1 MNTKN
6 KCAVFTNLLRHWV
19 CLFLCGHVLQMGRE
33 KSLLV
38 DSAGAWCRLSLVLV
52 MSVVVGVG
60 MWSIVVILPAIQS
73 DLGITRAQA
82 SFPYV
87 FTMIGYGLGGIVF
100 GRFSDKHGI
109 HKTVVV
115 GIVLMSAGYG
125 VASFATGVGSLS
137 VSHGLLIG
145 VGTSTT
151 FGPLIAHVS
160 HWFERR
166 KGAAVGI
173 IASGQYLSGAI
184 WPTIL
189 ESSVQEFGWRQ
200 TYWIVGITVLVL
212 ALPLSLVLRRTPTKE
227 GKVTV
232 AAHGS
237 SLARWPAPPFW
248 LTTLLMISVFCC
260 CVAMSMPQVHLVAF
274 CGDLGFGAG
283 TGAKMLSV
291 MLAFGVVSRLGFGW
305 LSDHIGGLK
314 TVVIGVFLQ
323 GIGLA
328 LFLFFD
334 TLVSLYFISAIF
346 GLFQGGIVPA
356 YAMAVREYYPQRV
369 AGERV
374 GMVMMAS
381 LVGMAVGGWAPGY
394 LFDLTGGYD
403 AAFVNGLLWNTLPLI
418 IVGWII
424 IRIRR
429 MPTAS

>member
-1 MNTKN
+1 
-6 KCAVFTNLLRHWV
+6 
-19 CLFLCGHVLQMGRE
+19 MGRE
-33 KSLLV
+33 KLLLV
-38 DSAGAWCRLSLVLV
+38 DSASAWLRLSLVLV

-60 MWSIVVILPAIQS
+60 MWSIVVILPAIQA
-73 DLGITRAQA
+73 DLEITRAQA

-87 FTMIGYGLGGIVF
+87 FTMIGYGLGGVVF
-100 GRFSDKHGI
+100 GRLSDRHGI
-109 HKTVVV
+109 YKTVVV

-125 VASFATGVGSLS
+125 AASFANGVVFLS

-173 IASGQYLSGAI
+173 VASGQYLSGAI

-189 ESSVQEFGWRQ
+189 ESTVQDFGWRQ

-212 ALPLSLVLRRTPTKE
+212 ALPLALVLRRTPSKD
-227 GKVTV
+227 GRV
-232 AAHGS
+232 AVEAQEVPLPRLPVS
-237 SLARWPAPPFW
+237 PPW
-248 LTTLLMISVFCC
+248 LLTLLMISAFCC
-260 CVAMSMPQVHLVAF
+260 CVAMAMPQVHLVAF
-274 CGDLGFGAG
+274 CGDLGFGAA

-291 MLAFGVVSRLGFGW
+291 MLGFGVVSRLGFGW

-334 TLVSLYFISAIF
+334 TLASLYAISAIF

-356 YAMAVREYYPQRV
+356 YALAVREYFPQKV

-381 LVGMAVGGWAPGY
+381 LLGMAAGGWVPGY
-394 LFDLTGGYD
+394 IFDRTGGYD
-403 AAFVNGLLWNTLPLI
+403 AAFLNGLLWNAVPLI

-424 IRIRR
+424 FRVRR
-429 MPTAS
+429 MPSTS